1 MINCFIL
8 KVRKG
13 RWGAARG
20 SELEEPSLP
29 GINPMTRKVE
39 GEGKVKFDQ
48 VLLKLLL
55 SSKNVFDV

>member
-1 MINCFIL
+1 
-8 KVRKG
+8 
-13 RWGAARG
+13 
-20 SELEEPSLP
+20 
-29 GINPMTRKVE
+29 MTRKVE